1 MVAVASMTVGGS
13 VSVDV
18 AVIVAIITVLPLS
31 QRRLS
36 MAVDGEIQRSCK
48 EKTGGQ
54 VLAGYVFEGSMKE
67 VRG

>member
-36 MAVDGEIQRSCK
+36 MTVDGEIQKSCK
-48 EKTGGQ
+48 ENWRSG
-54 VLAGYVFEGSMKE
+54 AGWLLL
-67 VRG
+67 